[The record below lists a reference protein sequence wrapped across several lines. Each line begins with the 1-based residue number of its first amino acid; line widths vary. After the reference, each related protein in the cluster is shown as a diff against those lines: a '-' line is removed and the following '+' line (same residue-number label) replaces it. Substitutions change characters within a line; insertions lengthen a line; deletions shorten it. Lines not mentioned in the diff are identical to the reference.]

1 MYPHKYMYILY
12 LYIDKLFLVVVS
24 LWPAA
29 ALCFYLILKFFINFL
44 DINFDN

>member
-1 MYPHKYMYILY
+1 MYPHKYIYCIYKDFFL
-12 LYIDKLFLVVVS
+12 LFS